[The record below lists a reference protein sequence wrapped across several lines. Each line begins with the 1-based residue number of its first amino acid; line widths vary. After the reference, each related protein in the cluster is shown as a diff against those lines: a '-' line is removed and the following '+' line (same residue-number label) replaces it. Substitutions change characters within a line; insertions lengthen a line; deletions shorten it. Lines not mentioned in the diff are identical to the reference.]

1 MPLYVLGFVYQLSD
15 FDTSGS
21 NIAPPDEQGARAQG
35 SPPFEMTVKPGTK
48 PLRLVIDDADSNFNE
63 TTGSDPL
70 QELAEPV
77 TIDGVLHPAG
87 SHVVLNYVL
96 TDAGG
101 FEGFSITI
109 GETNSG
115 NNTTT
120 AFISNQPMVPGTTYT
135 FISEG
140 NIGGAGGARPYAE
153 FACFTAG
160 TWIETP
166 QGPRQIQDLKS
177 GDLVSTLHTGAQRV
191 IWTGQRTVLGT
202 GTMAPVTLRAG
213 AYGTTADLTVSPN
226 HRILVEGAVSE
237 VVTGCN
243 SVLIA
248 AKHLV
253 DGHRVIRRKPDLVTY
268 VHVLFERHEIVTT
281 QGCQSES
288 FFLSPD
294 SAALLGPV
302 QTTEIRRLF
311 PDMFTPGRDQK
322 LALPEARAFEA
333 ALIRDA
339 IAA

>member
-1 MPLYVLGFVYQLSD
+1 MALYTLGFVYQLSD

-35 SPPFEMTVKPGTK
+35 SPPFEMTLNPGTV
-48 PLRLVIDDADSNFNE
+48 PLRLVIDDADSNFHE
-63 TTGSDPL
+63 TTGTDAL
-70 QELAEPV
+70 QALADPV
-77 TIDGVLHPAG
+77 TIDGVLYPAG

-109 GETNSG
+109 GSTNSG

-120 AFISNQPMVPGTTYT
+120 AFITNQVMEPGTTYT

-140 NIGGAGGARPYAE
+140 NIGAGGARPYAE

-166 QGPRQIQDLKS
+166 QGPRQIQNLKP
-177 GDLVSTLHTGAQRV
+177 GDLVSTLHAGAQRV

-202 GTMAPVTLRAG
+202 GTMAPVTLKAG

-237 VVTGCN
+237 VVTGCS

-253 DGHRVIRRKPDLVTY
+253 DGQRVIQRKPDLVTY
-268 VHVLFERHEIVTT
+268 VHILFERHEIVTT

-288 FFLSPD
+288 FFLSPE
-294 SAALLGPV
+294 STALLGV
-302 QTTEIRRLF
+302 AQTAEIRRLF
-311 PDMFTPGRDQK
+311 PEMFTPGSDQK
-322 LALPEARAFEA
+322 LALPEARPFEA
-333 ALIRDA
+333 ALIRKA